1 MNDRGLVASPFGKG
15 ADPADFTLHTI
26 SVNKANDNALMNSAR
41 SFIFYGHDGLFLT
54 NPGLHLFVIN
64 HGFGKR
70 PTR

>member
-1 MNDRGLVASPFGKG
+1 MNVRVFVASPPDKGK
-15 ADPADFTLHTI
+15 DPADFAPETI
-26 SVNKANDNALMNSAR
+26 SNNKPDNNALMNNAR